1 MNTMLILA
9 AVTGGSLVSA
19 LITLVV
25 VGLICYLLWWF
36 IGYVGLPEPFNKIA
50 RVLVALVAIIFLIN
64 MLLSFTD
71 HGGFIKW

>member
-1 MNTMLILA
+1 MIAIIA

-36 IGYVGLPEPFNKIA
+36 LGYVGLPEPFNKIA
-50 RVLVALVAIIFLIN
+50 RVLIALIALIFLIN
-64 MLLSFTD
+64 LLLGFTE